1 MIWAWGDGVRKGAV
15 RGEKGLATTL
25 SVAVVWEFRL
35 NMSGST
41 KLSRGPRSLDF
52 YLKSLDIF

>member
-1 MIWAWGDGVRKGAV
+1 MTCGDGVRKGADG
-15 RGEKGLATTL
+15 GERALATTL
-25 SVAVVWEFRL
+25 SVAVVWEFRP

-41 KLSRGPRSLDF
+41 KLSRGPGSLDF

>member
-1 MIWAWGDGVRKGAV
+1 MTWGDGVRKGAND
-15 RGEKGLATTL
+15 GKKALATTL
-25 SVAVVWEFRL
+25 SVAVMWEVRP

-41 KLSRGPRSLDF
+41 KLSRGPGALDF